1 MNYRIFSNFAVS
13 KTKTTFMILEEMKT
27 QVVGVDIKLSRTT
40 CAIVDIRGNI
50 LASDEFP
57 TEAHPVIG
65 DYVAVL
71 SDHIMQL
78 IEQHSSLEKV
88 RSVGISAP
96 SGNYQTGSIVN
107 SPNMPWKGI
116 IPLAA
121 LLRDRLGLS
130 VALGNNA
137 YAMAL
142 GEYAFGAAHGMQ
154 NFAVVSLG
162 SGIGSCFFSGGHV
175 HLGADG
181 FAGEL
186 GHTCIVNGGRECGC
200 GNKGCLEAYCA
211 EKGLIRTA
219 RELMEESDKP
229 SLMRN
234 LEQLSYDSLILC
246 CEQGDELAIE
256 TYRRTGELL
265 GIGLANFASVLDPEA
280 IIFTGNGANAGH
292 WLLEPANEA
301 FESHIFLNT
310 QNKIKFIVSSM
321 ESNVRNLL
329 GASVL
334 AWEVEEYSLFK

>member
-1 MNYRIFSNFAVS
+1 
-13 KTKTTFMILEEMKT
+13 MILEDIKT
-27 QVVGVDIKLSRTT
+27 QVVGVDIKLSTTT

-50 LASDEFP
+50 LASYEFA
-57 TEAHPVIG
+57 TDAHPDIG
-65 DYVAVL
+65 HYVSVL
-71 SDHIMQL
+71 SDCISSL
-78 IEQHSSLEKV
+78 LEQHGSFEKV

-107 SPNMPWKGI
+107 SPNMPWKGV

-162 SGIGSCFFSGGHV
+162 SGIGSCFFSGGRV

-186 GHTCIVNGGRECGC
+186 GHTCVENNGRECGC

-211 EKGLIRTA
+211 EKGVIRTA
-219 RELMEESDKP
+219 QELMAASDKP

-234 LEQLSYDSLILC
+234 LDQLNYDTIIDC

-256 TYRRTGELL
+256 TYRRTGKLL
-265 GIGLANFASVLDPEA
+265 GVALANYASVLDPEA
-280 IIFTGNGANAGH
+280 IIFTGHGANAGH

-301 FESHIFLNT
+301 FESHVFRNIE
-310 QNKIKFIVSSM
+310 NKVKFIISSM

-334 AWEVEEYSLFK
+334 AWEVQEYSLFK

>member
-1 MNYRIFSNFAVS
+1 
-13 KTKTTFMILEEMKT
+13 MIQEEIKT

-40 CAIVDIRGNI
+40 CALVDIRGNI

-57 TEAHPVIG
+57 TSAHPNIG
-65 DYVAVL
+65 TYVSVL
-71 SDHIMQL
+71 SERIQTL
-78 IEQHSSLEKV
+78 LEQHNAFDKV

-142 GEYAFGAAHGMQ
+142 GEHAFGAAHGMQ

-162 SGIGSCFFSGGHV
+162 TGIGSCFFSRGRA

-181 FAGEL
+181 YAGEL
-186 GHTCIVNGGRECGC
+186 GHTCVAHNGRQCGC
-200 GNKGCLEAYCA
+200 GKKGCLEEYCA

-219 RELMEESDKP
+219 QELMAESDKP
-229 SLMRN
+229 SLMRQID
-234 LEQLSYDSLILC
+234 QLSYDSLLLC

-265 GIGLANFASVLDPEA
+265 GIALANYASMLDPEA

-292 WLLEPANEA
+292 WLLDPANKA
-301 FESHIFLNT
+301 FEAHVFRNIE
-310 QNKIKFIVSSM
+310 NKVKFIISSM

-334 AWEVEEYSLFK
+334 AWEVQEYSLFK